1 MVKNKDQFIFQDA
14 DEVSCIYFL
23 VGGNAGLVLPHF
35 KNIMYI
41 KFELGCHFG
50 VLDILG
56 SVIEN
61 DDIDANDWITYQDSL
76 KRQFS
81 A

>member
-1 MVKNKDQFIFQDA
+1 
-14 DEVSCIYFL
+14 
-23 VGGNAGLVLPHF
+23 
-35 KNIMYI
+35 MYI